1 MFRCQNC
8 NTVVP
13 PNTKATPVVVQ
24 RRPQSYEERSAEVQG
39 RRGRARTRIID
50 RGGDGHEIVRELK
63 VCPTCA
69 DVLDE
74 APIPEKPVREEYE
87 PEDYELE
94 DGDDDGDDDGKPGD
108 DD

>member
-13 PNTKATPVVVQ
+13 PNTKANSIIVQ
-24 RRPQSYEERSAEVQG
+24 RRPVSYEERSAEVQG

-50 RGGDGHEIVRELK
+50 RGGDGHEIIRELK

-69 DVLDE
+69 VEVPE
-74 APIPEKPVREEYE
+74 APIPEKPVREEFE
-87 PEDYELE
+87 PEDYELGE
-94 DGDDDGDDDGKPGD
+94 GDDDGDD
-108 DD
+108 